1 MDAAT
6 AAALT
11 NIACGVL
18 ANFSTEAVKSFFGKA
33 IGLKPSLAQT
43 IQQARTSKDIELVF
57 KEAVGVIDASAGTG
71 SINIDRA
78 LLEAIRGIRFD
89 HEHGVVHISG
99 STIKA
104 PVLVTGG
111 GVTATGQTTIG
122 GNTMLKSG
130 GTSISVGSGC
140 SIVITGGAKIIQS

>member
-18 ANFSTEAVKSFFGKA
+18 ANFSTDAVKAFFSKA
-33 IGLKPSLAQT
+33 IGFKPSLEQA
-43 IQQARTSKDIELVF
+43 IQQARTSKEIELIF

-71 SINIDRA
+71 SIGIDRA
-78 LLEAIRGIRFD
+78 LIEAIRGIRFD

-99 STIKA
+99 STIQA

-111 GVTATGQTTIG
+111 GITATGKTTVG
-122 GNTMLKSG
+122 GNTILKSE

-140 SIVITGGAKIIQS
+140 SIVMTGGAKITQS